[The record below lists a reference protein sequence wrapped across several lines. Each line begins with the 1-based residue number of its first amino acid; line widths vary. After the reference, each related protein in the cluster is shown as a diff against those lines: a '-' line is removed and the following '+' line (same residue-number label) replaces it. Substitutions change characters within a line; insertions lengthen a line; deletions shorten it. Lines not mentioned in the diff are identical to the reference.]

1 VSADQLSVRK
11 GEVHL
16 VAGVECNVDVKHR
29 VLLLAFRNRPHQYLK
44 LCDFVRIFFG
54 QVGCLAKIRLQI
66 IELFDF
72 LAIIVFEKLR
82 GNSLVLGLEVFPF
95 SLTNAIALLIIISVA
110 SARFA
115 LAKQKTSLVDSVYDS
130 IIGNFETCQVGV
142 TGSGQGPYS

>member
-1 VSADQLSVRK
+1 MSADQLSVRK

-16 VAGVECNVDVKHR
+16 VAGVECNVDAKHR
-29 VLLLAFRNRPHQYLK
+29 VLLLAFRNRPPQSLK

-110 SARFA
+110 SSRFA